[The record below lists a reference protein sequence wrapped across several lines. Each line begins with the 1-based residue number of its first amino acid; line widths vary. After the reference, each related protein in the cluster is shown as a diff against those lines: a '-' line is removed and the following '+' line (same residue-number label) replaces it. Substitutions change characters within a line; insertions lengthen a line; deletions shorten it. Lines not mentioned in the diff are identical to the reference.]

1 MISTKTV
8 IDLEACILSV
18 LSPKNNW
25 NSERYNT
32 EVRAM
37 ELSDISESFIRV
49 KTKIDKAAH
58 DCNRSAKQITLIAV
72 SKQQQEDRIEASLAF
87 GQRVFGENRVQE
99 AQQRWANRK
108 YDYPDLCL
116 HLIGPLQSN
125 KAADAVR
132 LFDVIH
138 TIDRPKIALAIS
150 KEAARQ
156 NKDIQCFIQVNTG
169 DEPQKSGISPCDLSS
184 FVDFCREE
192 ACLPVIGLMCIPP
205 VDEEASIH
213 FGFLNTLAS
222 RNNLTGLSM
231 GMSGDYEEAIRFGAT
246 HIRVGSALFGSRE

>member
-1 MISTKTV
+1 M
-8 IDLEACILSV
+8 LE
-18 LSPKNNW
+18 
-25 NSERYNT
+25 
-32 EVRAM
+32 
-37 ELSDISESFIRV
+37 DISKSFTRIRQN
-49 KTKIDKAAH
+49 IDKVVYES
-58 DCNRSAKQITLIAV
+58 NRSPDEITLIAV
-72 SKQQQEDRIEASLAF
+72 SKQQQEDRVDASLAL
-87 GQRVFGENRVQE
+87 GHRVFGENRVQE
-99 AQQRWANRK
+99 AQKRWSIRK
-108 YDYPDLCL
+108 YDYPDLRL

-138 TIDRPKIALAIS
+138 TIDRPKIAIAIA
-150 KEAARQ
+150 KEAAQ
-156 NKDIQCFIQVNTG
+156 QKKYIQCFVQVNTG

-192 ACLPVIGLMCIPP
+192 VGLPITGLMCIPP
-205 VDEEASIH
+205 VDEEAAIH

-231 GMSGDYEEAIRFGAT
+231 GMSSDYAEAIRFGAT

>member
-1 MISTKTV
+1 M
-8 IDLEACILSV
+8 LE
-18 LSPKNNW
+18 
-25 NSERYNT
+25 
-32 EVRAM
+32 
-37 ELSDISESFIRV
+37 DISKSFTQIRQN
-49 KTKIDKAAH
+49 IDKVV
-58 DCNRSAKQITLIAV
+58 DENDRSPNEITLIAV
-72 SKQQQEDRIEASLAF
+72 SKQQQEDRVDASLAT
-87 GQRVFGENRVQE
+87 GHRVFGENRVQE
-99 AQQRWANRK
+99 AQKRWSIRK
-108 YDYPDLCL
+108 YDYPDLRL

-138 TIDRPKIALAIS
+138 TIDRPKIAIAVA

-156 NKDIQCFIQVNTG
+156 NKYIKCFIQVNTG

-192 ACLPVIGLMCIPP
+192 VGLPITGLMCIPP
-205 VDEEASIH
+205 VDEEAAIH

>member
-1 MISTKTV
+1 MN
-8 IDLEACILSV
+8 LS
-18 LSPKNNW
+18 
-25 NSERYNT
+25 E
-32 EVRAM
+32 
-37 ELSDISESFIRV
+37 ISETFTQV
-49 KTKIDKAAH
+49 EAKIYKAAH
-58 DCNRSAKQITLIAV
+58 DCNRSVENITLIAV
-72 SKQQQEDRIEASLAF
+72 SKQQQEDRIDAGLAT
-87 GQRVFGENRVQE
+87 GHRVFGENRVQE
-99 AQQRWANRK
+99 AQKRWSIRR
-108 YDYPDLCL
+108 YDYPDLRL

-138 TIDRPKIALAIS
+138 TIDRPKIAIAIA
-150 KEAARQ
+150 KEAAQQ
-156 NKDIQCFIQVNTG
+156 NKYIQCFIQVNTG
-169 DEPQKSGISPCDLSS
+169 DEPQKSGISPYDLSS

-192 ACLPVIGLMCIPP
+192 VGLPIKGLMCIPP
-205 VDEEASIH
+205 VNEEAAIH

>member
-1 MISTKTV
+1 M
-8 IDLEACILSV
+8 LE
-18 LSPKNNW
+18 
-25 NSERYNT
+25 
-32 EVRAM
+32 
-37 ELSDISESFIRV
+37 DISKSFTRIRQN
-49 KTKIDKAAH
+49 IDKVV
-58 DCNRSAKQITLIAV
+58 DESNRSSNEITLIAV
-72 SKQQQEDRIEASLAF
+72 SKQQQENRVDASLAT
-87 GQRVFGENRVQE
+87 GHRVFGENRVQE
-99 AQQRWANRK
+99 AQKRWSIRK
-108 YDYPDLCL
+108 YDYPDLRL

-138 TIDRPKIALAIS
+138 TIDRPKIAIAVA

-156 NKDIQCFIQVNTG
+156 NKYIKCFIQVNTG

-192 ACLPVIGLMCIPP
+192 VGLPITGLMCIPP
-205 VDEEASIH
+205 VDEEAAIH

-231 GMSGDYEEAIRFGAT
+231 GMSSDYAEAIRFGAT
-246 HIRVGSALFGSRE
+246 HIRVGSALFGSRG

>member
-1 MISTKTV
+1 
-8 IDLEACILSV
+8 
-18 LSPKNNW
+18 
-25 NSERYNT
+25 
-32 EVRAM
+32 M
-37 ELSDISESFIRV
+37 ELPHISKAFNQAKMRINRV
-49 KTKIDKAAH
+49 AH
-58 DCNRSAKQITLIAV
+58 ECDRPVEKITLIAV
-72 SKQQQEDRIEASLAF
+72 SKKQKEDRIDASLAA
-87 GQRVFGENRVQE
+87 GHRVFGENRVQE
-99 AQQRWANRK
+99 AQKRWSSRK
-108 YDYPDLCL
+108 NNYPDLHL

-138 TIDRPKIALAIS
+138 TIDRPKIAVAVA

-156 NKDIQCFIQVNTG
+156 NKYIQCFIQVNTG
-169 DEPQKSGISPCDLSS
+169 DEPQKSGISPCELSS
-184 FVDFCREE
+184 FVDFCWKEVG
-192 ACLPVIGLMCIPP
+192 LPVMGLMCIPP
-205 VDEEASIH
+205 INEEAAIH